1 MFLYKQINIGM
12 YFLKLFRFKILLNK
26 YFFFFLIFIFL
37 NQKISFI
44 FIWNKILIKIINK

>member
-26 YFFFFLIFIFL
+26 YFFFFFNFYFFKSK
-37 NQKISFI
+37 N
-44 FIWNKILIKIINK
+44 ILYFYLE